1 MFTREKD
8 QTWKM
13 HNMRKNMPATSAPS
27 VEDDH
32 SELMSHALREAEAA
46 LACGE
51 VPVGCA
57 YWHPQRG
64 VLGSG
69 HNDTV
74 ASCNGTRHAEL
85 VALDRILLAG
95 GTAAEV
101 AECTLYV
108 TIEPCVMCASALRQ
122 LGVRQVVFGA
132 RNDKFGGCGT
142 VVNIHADAIPGLR
155 ELPTHGGVR
164 ELEAVA
170 LLRRFYAHENQGAPN
185 PQKRTR
191 KQVELGEELAAM
203 GAQKRPS

>member
-1 MFTREKD
+1 MDGPVSSSE
-8 QTWKM
+8 
-13 HNMRKNMPATSAPS
+13 
-27 VEDDH
+27 
-32 SELMSHALREAEAA
+32 ELMGHALREAQAA

-57 YWHPQRG
+57 YVHPRRG

-85 VALDRILLAG
+85 VALDRILASG
-95 GTAAEV
+95 CTAAEV

-122 LGVRQVVFGA
+122 LGVCGVVYGA
-132 RNDKFGGCGT
+132 GNDKFGGCGT
-142 VVNIHADAIPGLR
+142 VLNIHADAIPGLR
-155 ELPTHGGVR
+155 ELPAHGGVR
-164 ELEAVA
+164 EDEAVA
-170 LLRRFYAHENQGAPN
+170 LLRRFYSHENVGAPN

-191 KQVELGEELAAM
+191 KQMQLGEELDAAT
-203 GAQKRPS
+203 